1 MTKYNYEL
9 EKLYYNQ
16 GIRKSKQ
23 RARLV
28 LILVILALVFW
39 GTDTANGTEPP
50 VCTQDSARGSDKF
63 EVPGD
68 INQQDANDLVLPEG
82 TVFCVFGGQVTAQ
95 TGAIYGEA
103 DGVTRLQDYL
113 PNNPSGEKP
122 DVSHYVI
129 YQTPEE
135 PWENGT
141 TTTSAPETTT
151 TTTTSSTTTPE
162 PPSSSTTSTSE
173 VPGSTSTEL
182 TEPSTQPP
190 TTLPYTGTREAS
202 PRLLGIAALILLFG
216 ILAVVRGD
224 KLNKKPSR
232 TDWQPTNRDLDG
244 WA

>member
-1 MTKYNYEL
+1 MDENEQQQYWREL
-9 EKLYYNQ
+9 KVAENRRQGKLWFW
-16 GIRKSKQ
+16 
-23 RARLV
+23 LF
-28 LILVILALVFW
+28 VILLWIFW
-39 GTDTANGTEPP
+39 PYPANGTEPP

-68 INQQDANDLVLPEG
+68 ISQQAANDLVLPEG

-129 YQTPEE
+129 YQTPED

-151 TTTTSSTTTPE
+151 TTTTSSTTTLE
-162 PPSSSTTSTSE
+162 PPSSSTTSTTE
-173 VPGSTSTEL
+173 APTTTSTEL
-182 TEPSTQPP
+182 TAPSTQPP
-190 TTLPYTGTREAS
+190 TTLPYTGARESS
-202 PRLLGIAALILLFG
+202 PLLLGIAALALLFG
-216 ILAVVRGD
+216 TLLVRSD
-224 KLNKKPSR
+224 
-232 TDWQPTNRDLDG
+232 
-244 WA
+244 A